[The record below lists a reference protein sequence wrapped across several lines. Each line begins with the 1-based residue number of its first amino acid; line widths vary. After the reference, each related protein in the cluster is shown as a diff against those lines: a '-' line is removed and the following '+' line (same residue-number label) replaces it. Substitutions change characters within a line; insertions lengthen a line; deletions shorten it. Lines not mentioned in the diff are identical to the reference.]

1 MRRPA
6 RIITTS
12 AAVALALAAVTAALP
27 GRAAPAAAGEQAC
40 NNTPVTTTKVL
51 APGVTEQTTVNFNSV
66 EGLIRIVRT
75 ETAFVRIPLP
85 PFFRN
90 LLEPVITLPQVTVS
104 FGFPE
109 WLTRAYGNNL
119 EAIRT
124 EIESGVLKD
133 RCAI

>member
-6 RIITTS
+6 RIITS
-12 AAVALALAAVTAALP
+12 AAAAALALVAVASSLP
-27 GRAAPAAAGEQAC
+27 GRTAPAAAAEQAC
-40 NNTPVTTTKVL
+40 NNTPVTTISVL

-66 EGLIRIVRT
+66 EGLIRTVRI
-75 ETAFVRIPLP
+75 ETAFVRIPPP

-90 LLEPVITLPQVTVS
+90 LLEPVITLPVVWVS
-104 FGFPE
+104 YGYPE

-119 EAIRT
+119 EAIRA

-133 RCAI
+133 RCAV